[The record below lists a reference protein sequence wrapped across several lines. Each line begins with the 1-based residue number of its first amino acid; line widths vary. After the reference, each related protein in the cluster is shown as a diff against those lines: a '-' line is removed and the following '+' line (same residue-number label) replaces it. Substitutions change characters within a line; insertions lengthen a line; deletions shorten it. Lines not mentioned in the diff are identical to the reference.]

1 MRNAPLRT
9 TLLVGLAAFGLT
21 ACDSATDSSSSP
33 ESATS
38 VFDGALFPD
47 AEQLIVVSN
56 QNNAKDND
64 RAVRF
69 RRPNT
74 IEQKAAFFRENQY
87 DVVSFQQVILDE
99 ASRDYFGT
107 FDVTEGGRIASFS
120 RRGAPLAANDGVLV
134 SPKGLDVAFTGGS
147 RFAFVADVG
156 QSGIFQFDAQTLALT
171 GTLVEPGAS
180 NWDVHYNVNADLLF
194 GAGVDGFVSVYNLSG
209 PGASMSPID
218 RFQVLDFNGTPAVN
232 NHGITYDADANLL
245 VVSDVGS
252 ATSSMQSGFDT
263 DGSFNT
269 LTYSFTDRI
278 LGGLLNTPI
287 TAKATFVGANTML
300 GNPVDISGSNDD
312 IFVAEKANGGGKVLR
327 FGNVQEANGIQNVAP
342 DAMNNTIQGAES
354 VDAVDVDA
362 FGTTPT
368 GRFEPSEG

>member
-9 TLLVGLAAFGLT
+9 SLLVGLAAFGLT

-33 ESATS
+33 ESATGL
-38 VFDGALFPD
+38 FDGALFPD

-56 QNNAKDND
+56 QDNAKDND

-69 RRPNT
+69 RRPGS
-74 IEQKAAFFRENQY
+74 IDRKGAFFRENQY
-87 DVVSFQQVILDE
+87 DVVSFQQVKLDE

-107 FDVTEGGRIASFS
+107 FDITEGGRIARFS
-120 RRGAPLAANDGVLV
+120 RRGVPLSSNDSVLV
-134 SPKGLDVAFTGGS
+134 SPKGFDVAFAGGT

-156 QSGIFQFDAQTLALT
+156 QQGIMQFDAETLAPA
-171 GTLVEPGAS
+171 GSLVEPGGR
-180 NWDVHYNVNADLLF
+180 NWDVHYNANVDLLF
-194 GAGVDGFVSVYNLSG
+194 AAGVDGFVSVYNISG
-209 PGASMSPID
+209 PGSSTSPVD

-252 ATSSMQSGFDT
+252 ATSSMQPGFDT
-263 DGSFNT
+263 DGSFST
-269 LTYSFTDRI
+269 LTYNFTDRL
-278 LGGLLNTPI
+278 LGGLVNQPI
-287 TAKATFVGANTML
+287 TAKATFVGARTML
-300 GNPVDISGSNDD
+300 GNPVDISGSNGS

-327 FGNVQEANGIQNVAP
+327 FGRVQQANGIRNVAP
-342 DAMNNTIQGAES
+342 DAMNDTIQGAES

-362 FGTTPT
+362 FGDTPT